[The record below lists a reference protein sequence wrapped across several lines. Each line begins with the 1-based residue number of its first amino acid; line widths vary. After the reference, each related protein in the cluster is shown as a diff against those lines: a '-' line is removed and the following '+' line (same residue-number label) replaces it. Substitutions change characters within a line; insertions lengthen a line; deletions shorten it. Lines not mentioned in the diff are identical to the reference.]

1 VTSGNIASALGFTPA
16 DVATLSA
23 VATAGTYAS
32 LTGKPTALSSFS
44 NDSGFQTA
52 ANVSTAIAAVV
63 GAAPAALDTLAEI
76 ATALQSDES
85 AAAALV
91 TTVSGK
97 ANADLSNV
105 GTLPAGVIA
114 QLVGPQGATGS
125 TGPTGA
131 AGAQGIQGIA
141 GAAGTDGANGTAGA
155 TGPTG
160 ADGAQGIQGIAGPT
174 GAAGAAGAQGIQ
186 GIAGLTGPTGATGA
200 TGPSGAG
207 GTGEFS
213 VVSATNGII
222 LNADTISASYVIPST
237 SNAMSTGPLTVA
249 SGVAVT
255 VSSGA
260 RWVVL

>member
-1 VTSGNIASALGFTPA
+1 M
-16 DVATLSA
+16 
-23 VATAGTYAS
+23 
-32 LTGKPTALSSFS
+32 TGKPTALSSFT
-44 NDSGFQTA
+44 NDSGYQTA

-76 ATALQSDES
+76 ATQLASDES

-114 QLVGPQGATGS
+114 QLVGPQGATGPTGS
-125 TGPTGA
+125 TGAAGAQGVAGSTGAAGTNGTNGATGPTGSTGAAGVAGPTGPTGA
-131 AGAQGIQGIA
+131 AGADS
-141 GAAGTDGANGTAGA
+141 TV
-155 TGPTG
+155 
-160 ADGAQGIQGIAGPT
+160 AGPT
-174 GAAGAAGAQGIQ
+174 GPAGAASTVPGPTGPT
-186 GIAGLTGPTGATGA
+186 GLTGPTGATG
-200 TGPSGAG
+200 PSGSG

-213 VVSATNGII
+213 VISATNGIV
-222 LNADTISASYVIPST
+222 LNSKTVAASYTIPST
-237 SNAMSTGPLTVA
+237 SNGESVGPLTIN

-255 VSSGA
+255 ISSGS